1 MKAMIGRRVLVT
13 GGAGFAGSHLVDRL
27 VADGNEVT
35 VYDNLS
41 SGNLRFLEKSIG
53 GARFVEADML
63 DEESLGKA
71 VKGQDYV
78 FHMAA
83 YADVKDNLIEPTRCL
98 RENTVATSNLLE
110 SMRRNDVQGVAFPS
124 TGSVYGEPD
133 VYPTPEDAPFP
144 TQTSMYGASKLA
156 CEGLVEAYSEGYG
169 FKASIFRLVSLMGP
183 RYTHGCVCDFCG
195 KLLRNVSELGILG
208 DGKQRKSYLHVGDCI
223 AAMAL
228 AAEKSGERLSIYN
241 LGHDDCIEVTAIAE
255 IVCEE
260 LGLKGVKFKYTGG
273 ARGWVGDSPHIHLD
287 NTRIKGLG
295 WKPTRTIP
303 ESVRETVRWLDDN
316 RWALKLG

>member
-1 MKAMIGRRVLVT
+1 MKVLVT
-13 GGAGFAGSHLVDRL
+13 GGAGFVGSHIVDRL
-27 VADGNEVT
+27 VADGSEVT

-41 SGNLRFLEKSIG
+41 TGSLRFLEKSRDGI
-53 GARFVEADML
+53 RFVEADML
-63 DEESLGKA
+63 DEKSLGKA

-83 YADVKDNLIEPTRCL
+83 NADVKDNLIEPARCL

-110 SMRRNDVQGVAFPS
+110 SMRRNDVKGIAFPS
-124 TGSVYGEPD
+124 TGSVYGEPSI
-133 VYPTPEDAPFP
+133 YPTPEDAPFP

-169 FKASIFRLVSLMGP
+169 FRSNIFRFVSLMGA
-183 RYTHGCVCDFCG
+183 RYTHGCVYDFYR
-195 KLLRNVSELGILG
+195 KLLGDSRELEILG
-208 DGKQRKSYLHVGDCI
+208 DGKQMKSYLHAEDCV
-223 AAMAL
+223 AAMVL
-228 AAEKSGERLSIYN
+228 ASEKSRGRLNVYN
-241 LGHDDCIEVTAIAE
+241 LGHDDCIEVTPIAE
-255 IVCEE
+255 MVCEE

-295 WKPTRTIP
+295 WKPTRTIQ
-303 ESVRETVRWLDDN
+303 ESVRETVRWLRDN
-316 RWALKLG
+316 RWALKIG